1 MDTLDIDTKWTF
13 GLTYLTSLYILCYV
27 CFAGHIL
34 ERAGLELVAFLTIL
48 LVIVLMFYAYLAL
61 WSVFFVLVKLKDLK
75 ALAFAPLVM
84 VLVTV
89 FCVAVRFDSAG
100 LFWLD

>member
-1 MDTLDIDTKWTF
+1 MVTLDSDTKWTI

-27 CFAGHIL
+27 YFAGHFL
-34 ERAGLELVAFLTIL
+34 ERAGLEFVAFLTIL
-48 LVIVLMFYAYLAL
+48 LVIVLMFYAFIAI
-61 WSVFFVLVKLKDLK
+61 WSVFFILVKLRALK

-89 FCVAVRFDSAG
+89 FCVAVRFEGAG
-100 LFWLD
+100 MFWPD